1 MMKTITSFLSK
12 AVLAIAGIVAFSST
26 AYAQVSWKGSD
37 VTTLTSSDK
46 FYLYNVGTGKFVI
59 AGGQW
64 GTQAM
69 MRYTTVGTRMH
80 LLNAG
85 SSSTNQIVSNLQAS
99 TDASNA
105 VYLGVNYVDWTT
117 VGAWNEKCSKT
128 LGVFLEAQTSVKV
141 GSNSN
146 TTSRNL
152 TFTKVSGDETNG
164 YTYTITENMTRGSN
178 SKTMKLGAGWGFDVT
193 TGTDGSVLQR
203 DFVAFTE
210 KTSIDDDYEK
220 LYQWKF
226 VTLKEMMDYYMR
238 ADLAEYGTF
247 NANASY
253 LLSDPF
259 FERGNTDFSA
269 WNTSSTAS
277 GDTYRYNWFAS
288 TTEKDSTSGGVI
300 YERSGS
306 PWINSA
312 TTTDQPWDTFV
323 FKKLEFNSKTYG
335 PYTYAIV
342 EGKGSAT
349 QSFTVP
355 EGGAGVIELLAVGF
369 FNGPEANA
377 PSITISTSAGETAT
391 VKLKT
396 ADYTKYQSGQD
407 TLSSNWLA
415 GVVGKTIYENKN
427 EAYTVSASVYA
438 NVGDV
443 VTVTISKPGATQ
455 SAAITSGR
463 NSYYYDTDFTA
474 IDHVAIHYLGP
485 KVFSLEDDRTSDSYM
500 RNLSEETGKN
510 VTTLL
515 ARSFTVGEWNSLVLP
530 VNVTSAVARDAFGD
544 SVKIAELSG
553 VGTESNGQNSL
564 DFKSVD
570 LDKVTTAI
578 QAGHVYLI
586 KPIKEPVARTYK
598 SYKEDGTQSTTETVT
613 KDTYNLG
620 IYSLNGENLPDMDA
634 DSISSD
640 NRVKAHGTFIKL
652 ENGCPAGSYVY
663 RKGDVYHLQSDM
675 TIKGFRAWFED
686 ITPEQKGIS
695 NSVKFD
701 GGEITGLNKIISE
714 KKATGNIYTVD
725 GVVVRVGA
733 TSLENLPAGTYIF
746 NGKKYLVK

>member
-12 AVLAIAGIVAFSST
+12 AVLAIAGVVALSST
-26 AYAQVSWKGSD
+26 AYAQVAWKGSD

-69 MRYTTVGTRMH
+69 MRYATVGTRMH

-99 TDASNA
+99 TTATNA

-128 LGVFLEAQTSVKV
+128 IGVFLEAQASVSS
-141 GSNSN
+141 GL
-146 TTSRNL
+146 TYAATRNL
-152 TFTKVSGDETNG
+152 TFTKVSGDDTNG
-164 YTYTITENMTRGSN
+164 YTYTITENITRN
-178 SKTMKLGAGWGFDVT
+178 RVTKTMKLGAGWGFDVT

-203 DFVAFTE
+203 NFVAFTE
-210 KTSIDDDYEK
+210 NSTIDSDYEK

-226 VTLKEMMDYYMR
+226 VTLEEMMKYYMS

-253 LLSDPF
+253 FLSDPF
-259 FERGNTDFSA
+259 FERGNTDFSN
-269 WNTSSTAS
+269 WTTTNNAS
-277 GDTYRYNWFAS
+277 GATGYRYSWFDS
-288 TTEKDSTSGGVI
+288 TTEKDSTSNGVL
-300 YERSGS
+300 YEKSGS
-306 PWINSA
+306 PKINSA
-312 TTTDQPWDTFV
+312 TTTDQPWNKFV

-342 EGKGSAT
+342 EGIGSAS

-355 EGGAGVIELLAVGF
+355 EGGAGVLELLAVGF

-377 PSITISTSAGETAT
+377 PTITISTSSGETAST
-391 VKLKT
+391 KLKT

-415 GVVGKTIYENKN
+415 GVVGKTIYENAN
-427 EAYTVSASVYA
+427 EEYTVSASVYA
-438 NVGDV
+438 KVGDV
-443 VTVTISKPGATQ
+443 VTVTISKPNATQ
-455 SAAITSGR
+455 SAAITSGNR
-463 NSYYYDTDFTA
+463 SYYYDTDFTA

-485 KVFSLEDDRTSDSYM
+485 KVFSFEDDRTSDAYIK
-500 RNLSEETGKN
+500 NLSDSTGKN

-530 VNVTSAVARDAFGD
+530 INVTSAIARDAFGD

-553 VGTESNGQNSL
+553 VGTETDGKNSL

-570 LDKVTTAI
+570 LDNVTTAI
-578 QAGHVYLI
+578 QKGHVYLI
-586 KPIKEPVARTYK
+586 KPTKEPVNRTYK
-598 SYKEDGTQSTTETVT
+598 KYNDDGTQSTTETVT
-613 KDTYNLG
+613 KATYNLG
-620 IYSLNGENLPDMDA
+620 IYSLDGANLPE
-634 DSISSD
+634 IEQTTSSD
-640 NRVKAHGTFIKL
+640 NRVKAYGTFIKL
-652 ENGCPAGSYVY
+652 ENGCPEGSYVY
-663 RKGDVYHLQSDM
+663 RKGDVYHLQSAM

-701 GGEITGLNKIISE
+701 GGDITGLDKIIKD